1 MQKVIS
7 RQKPRS
13 KMKQEILESTVDK
26 AIRLDTEIKEKQEE
40 LKALKEVL
48 LLEAEQNHL
57 REIIGTYGDAKIS
70 PIQTWD
76 INIGLLL
83 DWIRKHK
90 KLDLIDALVK
100 PSTEGI
106 KKYLGESVL
115 KEVGI
120 SNIKPYARILLKKR

>member
-7 RQKPRS
+7 RQKPKS

-48 LLEAEQNHL
+48 LLEAEQNGL
-57 REIIGTYGDAKIS
+57 REILGASGEAKVS
-70 PIQTWD
+70 STQTWD
-76 INIGLLL
+76 INVNLLL
-83 DWIRKHK
+83 DWIRRHK
-90 KLDLIDALVK
+90 KLDLLDALVK
-100 PSTEGI
+100 PSVEGI
-106 KKYLGESVL
+106 KKYLGESIL

-120 SNIKPYARILLKKR
+120 SNIKSYARITLKKR

>member
-1 MQKVIS
+1 
-7 RQKPRS
+7 
-13 KMKQEILESTVDK
+13 MKQEILESTVDK